1 MNKERLVGF
10 IMVGLVIVIVIMYL
24 SNRTTAQKLEDENE
38 ELKSQLEEEQTST
51 EVNNSSSSFNEA
63 GTALETEDT
72 QNTSQETA
80 SGDNS
85 SDVLRSEIESYDTFV
100 SEFADILTSYDDQEE
115 KNEQLNDMT
124 TESAQTYL
132 KENYYILDDDQD
144 ISDVEDGEHAEG
156 DFEPLEIDMDIT
168 SLDAY
173 YTYSNNGVEV
183 IAMYQTNTEAGDE
196 NFSGNY
202 ILKGTINEVDGDIKF
217 DTITSIVS
225 INDPNADE
233 LYD

>member
-10 IMVGLVIVIVIMYL
+10 IMIGLVIVIVVMYL
-24 SNRTTAQKLEDENE
+24 SNRTTAQKLENENN
-38 ELKSQLEEEQTST
+38 ELKSQLEEEQTNT
-51 EVNNSSSSFNEA
+51 EIDTSSPSFNEA
-63 GTALETEDT
+63 GTSSDTENNQT
-72 QNTSQETA
+72 TSQETA
-80 SGDNS
+80 SIENS
-85 SDVLRSEIESYDTFV
+85 GEALRSEIESYDTFV
-100 SEFADILTSYDDQEE
+100 SEFVDILTSYDNQEE
-115 KNEQLNDMT
+115 KNEQLQEMT
-124 TESAQTYL
+124 TDSAQTYL
-132 KENYYILDDDQD
+132 EENYYILDDNQD

-173 YTYSNNGVEV
+173 YSYSNNGVKV

-202 ILKGTINEVDGDIKF
+202 ILKGAVNEVDGEIKF
-217 DTITSIVS
+217 KTITSIVS
-225 INDPNADE
+225 INDPNADK